1 MLGTWSILTIALA
14 AYGLVQKELL
24 FTLWFAVY
32 FGSSKDPGVVPCT
45 YLIGSLCFFCIAMCT
60 DRFNIVPFSGGLDMC
75 HYTKPPL
82 NLVGALCY
90 LTGSVNAFVQYL
102 SSSKERADSSKAK
115 AVAETKAK
123 SS

>member
-1 MLGTWSILTIALA
+1 MLGTWSILTVALA

-24 FTLWFAVY
+24 FTLWFVFY
-32 FGSSKDPGVVPCT
+32 FGSSRDPGVVPIT
-45 YLIGSLCFFCIAMCT
+45 YLVGSLCFFTMAMCT
-60 DRFNIVPFSGGLDMC
+60 DRFNIIPFTGGLDVC

-90 LTGSVNAFVQYL
+90 LTGSVNAFVSYVGSTTTAESGRQ
-102 SSSKERADSSKAK
+102 DAK
-115 AVAETKAK
+115 AKAK